1 MPPQHP
7 SMRLSRGPRGPW
19 MGLGTSPAGHF
30 TVALQQHIGHT
41 LLPARRDT
49 ERDVGPLVFG
59 VRAPLGEAEPFLCPP
74 GAWPCAPSPQP
85 HLRSRGAHPQHGAGD
100 TGTPRA
106 WLLQPRQCPNGPAL
120 TAATGASSPH
130 RSPSPRNAFLS
141 SRAAENSWILPQD
154 APSECENSSSARSH
168 GNCSLATRPHLLFS
182 SLCSCARPPRAAH
195 QAADGP
201 ATGTGLPAHPARPRP
216 SPRPGCRHRCPH
228 SRWLCR
234 PQAPCQALG
243 VPFHTWSRGDATR
256 GDGGRGTARPLRTPG
271 VVPRAGGGFCP
282 KGDHSSPVGHPIA

>member
-1 MPPQHP
+1 M
-7 SMRLSRGPRGPW
+7 
-19 MGLGTSPAGHF
+19 
-30 TVALQQHIGHT
+30 
-41 LLPARRDT
+41 
-49 ERDVGPLVFG
+49 
-59 VRAPLGEAEPFLCPP
+59 
-74 GAWPCAPSPQP
+74 
-85 HLRSRGAHPQHGAGD
+85 
-100 TGTPRA
+100 
-106 WLLQPRQCPNGPAL
+106 LQPRQCPNGPAL

-216 SPRPGCRHRCPH
+216 SPRPGCRPRCPR

-256 GDGGRGTARPLRTPG
+256 GDGGSGTARPLCTPG
-271 VVPRAGGGFCP
+271 AVPCRGQVGDSAP
-282 KGDHSSPVGHPIA
+282 KGTTAAPWDTPWHEAGTCHTPEASKPPWRSHRGPPAAPGAQHHLCTPGAPAERMATGNGYKARGPPLSALQHPPATLHALLPPPPSPWQQHAARQMTGVNAKVKNLNISKL

>member
-1 MPPQHP
+1 MA
-7 SMRLSRGPRGPW
+7 S
-19 MGLGTSPAGHF
+19 
-30 TVALQQHIGHT
+30 
-41 LLPARRDT
+41 
-49 ERDVGPLVFG
+49 
-59 VRAPLGEAEPFLCPP
+59 
-74 GAWPCAPSPQP
+74 
-85 HLRSRGAHPQHGAGD
+85 
-100 TGTPRA
+100 
-106 WLLQPRQCPNGPAL
+106 GPAL

-130 RSPSPRNAFLS
+130 RSPSPRPAFLPS
-141 SRAAENSWILPQD
+141 TAAENSWILPQD

-216 SPRPGCRHRCPH
+216 SPRPGCRPRCPR
-228 SRWLCR
+228 SRRLCR

-256 GDGGRGTARPLRTPG
+256 GYGGSGTARPLRTPG
-271 VVPRAGGGFCP
+271 AVPRAGGGFCP
-282 KGDHSSPVGHPIA
+282 KGDHSSPLGHPMAPSCVPVTPLKRPNRPGEATEGHPQSLVLSTTSARREHQQSPRPLAMGTRPRGLHSQPYSTSQHPPRNPAPPSPWQQHRARQMTRVNEKVKNLNISKL